1 MRPGPED
8 PLTMATSFRF
18 ETRRLPT
25 RVAELGFAVDLPPT
39 WWAHDLPDET
49 PNFEDPTTVLVLA
62 LVTSP
67 DEKIVWSAAV
77 RPAYADGTLDTWT
90 KYLLRQAGL
99 GVKSLSNGRL
109 GSMTA
114 IVGEAEQRAED
125 GPRRLRFAF
134 VEDGQRLINVSLS
147 APASRFDE
155 VAAVWEATASTFA
168 LSHPQGASVALSKS
182 APPPAPGET
191 TIRLSKNTFARHAL
205 AADMSALESSHPF
218 YVAARVAGR
227 GRAARVAAVDPD
239 KLRATLAL
247 GSILA
252 QVDVPFGWHALDD
265 ARFFHLHAVNHKIR
279 VRMSFLADQTG
290 DPKDHIDAIEEQ
302 VATDAG
308 AGVRFTRVQRGARLA
323 LRIDGL
329 REAGRPVQELHQLT
343 PGPEAGRLLH
353 AMSVAD
359 LDVAEA
365 AADLVDILLQSV
377 VYGKFELDASA
388 KQLETDEAPAAGS
401 ADHPSWWLQAMQL
414 ERSGEI
420 AEAEQV
426 ILAANDPVRGLLQ
439 VARLY
444 RDRALRLARRGDTR
458 GAQAA
463 SEIMERWAE
472 RHAATATTEE
482 QTQTLAIERSLT
494 LMRE

>member
-1 MRPGPED
+1 
-8 PLTMATSFRF
+8 MATSFRF

-67 DEKIVWSAAV
+67 DEKIVWSAAA

-99 GVKSLSNGRL
+99 SVKSLVNGRL

-147 APASRFDE
+147 APAGRHDE
-155 VAAVWEATASTFA
+155 VAPVWQATSATFA
-168 LSHPQGASVALSKS
+168 LSHPQGPSVPLSKS
-182 APPPAPGET
+182 APVPSAGET
-191 TIRLSKNTFARHAL
+191 TIRMQSNTFARHAL
-205 AADMSALESSHPF
+205 AADMSALDPAHPF
-218 YVAARVAGR
+218 YAAARVAGR
-227 GRAARVAAVDPD
+227 GRVARVAAVDESM
-239 KLRATLAL
+239 LRATLAL

-265 ARFFHLHAVNHKIR
+265 ARFFGLHALHNKVR
-279 VRMSFLADQTG
+279 VRMCFVADATG
-290 DPKDHIDAIEEQ
+290 DPKDQIDAIEEQ
-302 VATDAG
+302 VRTDG
-308 AGVRFTRVQRGARLA
+308 GPGVTFTRVQRGARLA

-343 PGPEAGRLLH
+343 PGPDAGKLLH
-353 AMSVAD
+353 AMSVSS
-359 LDVAEA
+359 LDHAEA
-365 AADLVDILLQSV
+365 AADLLDLLLQSV
-377 VYGKFELDASA
+377 VYGKFDLEATA
-388 KQLETDEAPAAGS
+388 KQLDGDDPKPESGEHPA
-401 ADHPSWWLQAMQL
+401 WWLEAVQL
-414 ERSGEI
+414 ERAGEI

-426 ILAANDPVRGLLQ
+426 ILKANDPVRGLLQ
-439 VARLY
+439 VARLH
-444 RDRALRLARRGDTR
+444 RDRALRLARRGDPR
-458 GAQAA
+458 GAQLA
-463 SEIMERWAE
+463 SEMMERWAE

-482 QTQTLAIERSLT
+482 MTQTLAIERSLM

>member
-1 MRPGPED
+1 
-8 PLTMATSFRF
+8 MATSFRF

-49 PNFEDPTTVLVLA
+49 PNFDDPTTVLVLA

-67 DEKIVWSAAV
+67 DEKIVWSAVA
-77 RPAYADGTLDTWT
+77 RPAYAEGTLDTWT

-99 GVKSLSNGRL
+99 SVKSLANGKL
-109 GSMTA
+109 GVMTA

-147 APASRFDE
+147 APAERFDE
-155 VAAVWEATASTFA
+155 VAPVWDATGATFA

-182 APPPAPGET
+182 APPPPPGET
-191 TIRLSKNTFARHAL
+191 TIRAVNNTFARHSL
-205 AADMSALESSHPF
+205 AADTAALDSSHPF
-218 YVAARVAGR
+218 YAAARIAGR
-227 GRAARVAAVDPD
+227 GRAARISAVDPE
-239 KLRATLAL
+239 KMRATLAL

-252 QVDVPFGWHALDD
+252 QIDVPFGWHALDD
-265 ARFFHLHAVNHKIR
+265 ARFFGLHAINHKIR
-279 VRMSFLADQTG
+279 IRMSFLADQTG
-290 DPKDHIDAIEEQ
+290 DPKDQIDAIEEQ
-302 VATDAG
+302 VRTDSGG
-308 AGVRFTRVQRGARLA
+308 AVRFSRVQRGARMA

-329 REAGRPVQELHQLT
+329 REAGRPVQEMHQLT

-353 AMSVAD
+353 VMSVAN
-359 LDVAEA
+359 LDVADA
-365 AADLVDILLQSV
+365 AADLVDILLQSI
-377 VYGKFELDASA
+377 VYGKFELEATA
-388 KQLETDEAPAAGS
+388 RQLDTSDQDIGGGSEHPA
-401 ADHPSWWLQAMQL
+401 WWLEALQL
-414 ERSGEI
+414 ERAGEI

-426 ILAANDPVRGLLQ
+426 ILKANDDPARGLLQ

-458 GAQAA
+458 GAQQA
-463 SEIMERWAE
+463 SELMERWAE

-482 QTQTLAIERSLT
+482 MTQTLAIERSLT

>member
-1 MRPGPED
+1 
-8 PLTMATSFRF
+8 MATSFRF

-67 DEKIVWSAAV
+67 DEKIVWSAVA

-99 GVKSLSNGRL
+99 NVTRLANGRL
-109 GSMTA
+109 GSAVA

-134 VEDGQRLINVSLS
+134 IEDGQRLINVSLS
-147 APASRFDE
+147 APADRFDE
-155 VAAVWEATASTFA
+155 VTPVWETTAATFS

-182 APPPAPGET
+182 APPPPVGET
-191 TIRLSKNTFARHAL
+191 TIRAGSNTFAKHAL
-205 AADMSALESSHPF
+205 AADMSALDASHPF

-227 GRAARVAAVDPD
+227 GRAARVVAVEPE

-252 QVDVPFGWHALDD
+252 QIDVPFGWHALDD
-265 ARFFHLHAVNHKIR
+265 ARYFHLHAINHKVR
-279 VRMSFLADQTG
+279 VRMGFIADQTG
-290 DPKDHIDAIEEQ
+290 DATDQIDAIEEQ
-302 VATDAG
+302 VRTDAG
-308 AGVRFTRVQRGARLA
+308 SGARFTRVQRGARLA
-323 LRIDGL
+323 LLIDGL
-329 REAGRPVQELHQLT
+329 RESGRPVREMHQMT

-353 AMSVAD
+353 TMAVANLD
-359 LDVAEA
+359 LADA
-365 AADLVDILLQSV
+365 AADLVDILLQSI
-377 VYGKFELDASA
+377 VYGKFELEATA
-388 KQLETDEAPAAGS
+388 KQLDIAADAAEGG
-401 ADHPSWWLQAMQL
+401 DHPAWWLQALQL
-414 ERSGEI
+414 ERAGEI

-426 ILAANDPVRGLLQ
+426 ILGANDPVHGLLQ

-458 GAQAA
+458 GAQLA
-463 SEIMERWAE
+463 SEQMERWAE